1 MKKEVFSFVV
11 TCNVCQRNKTEIVA
25 SPGLLQPL
33 PIPERVWSN
42 ISMDFV
48 EGLPAS
54 QGKSVILVVVDRLS
68 KYVHFMA
75 LSHPYTALDV
85 ARVILDTVSQLHGM
99 PTSIVSDK
107 DVVFISSFWQELFR
121 LQGTT
126 LNLSTAYHPQT
137 DGQTKVVNRCLEC
150 YLRCM
155 TGDRPKAWVQWLSL
169 AEWWFNTTYHFASH
183 LTPYQVVYGQVPPS
197 HIHYIPGSSNIAAID
212 QWGQDREATLRI
224 LKEHLTQA
232 QNRMKQQ
239 ADKHR
244 TERVCEVG
252 DWVYLRL
259 QPYKQTSL
267 QVRSNVKLAPRFYGP
282 FQVLKKIGR
291 VAYRLNLPPHSK
303 LHPVFHVSLL
313 KKRLGTGVTAQPTL
327 TPVGSDGVL
336 EPQPVAILER
346 RLVKYHGRPATQ
358 VLVQW
363 SNSFP
368 KDATWELYHKMQAKF
383 PQFLPWGQGISQEEG
398 NDTCLVMDGRTWFL
412 LNQGSQAKEKCI
424 AS

>member
-1 MKKEVFSFVV
+1 
-11 TCNVCQRNKTEIVA
+11 
-25 SPGLLQPL
+25 
-33 PIPERVWSN
+33 
-42 ISMDFV
+42 
-48 EGLPAS
+48 
-54 QGKSVILVVVDRLS
+54 
-68 KYVHFMA
+68 
-75 LSHPYTALDV
+75 
-85 ARVILDTVSQLHGM
+85 
-99 PTSIVSDK
+99 
-107 DVVFISSFWQELFR
+107 
-121 LQGTT
+121 
-126 LNLSTAYHPQT
+126 
-137 DGQTKVVNRCLEC
+137 
-150 YLRCM
+150 M

-232 QNRMKQQ
+232 QNHMKQQ

-327 TPVGSDGVL
+327 TLVGSDGVL

-368 KDATWELYHKMQAKF
+368 KMLHGSYITKCRPNFLNFCLGDKAFHKRKGMIRA
-383 PQFLPWGQGISQEEG
+383 
-398 NDTCLVMDGRTWFL
+398 
-412 LNQGSQAKEKCI
+412 
-424 AS
+424 